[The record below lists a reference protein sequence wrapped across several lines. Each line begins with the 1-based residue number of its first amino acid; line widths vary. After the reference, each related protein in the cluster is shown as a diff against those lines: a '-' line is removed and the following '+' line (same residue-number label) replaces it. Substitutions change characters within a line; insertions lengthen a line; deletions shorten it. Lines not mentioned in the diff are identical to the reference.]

1 MAKAQ
6 VQPRNVA
13 ETEVAVNRQ
22 LQLAN
27 VAIEIPASL
36 NFLPILCAAL
46 REYCVA
52 LPLLLES
59 AENSLDTV
67 RPSEASAARLRF
79 GTGPL
84 QLPGSR
90 GSIIRVSY
98 SHLVY
103 SLELALQ
110 EAATN
115 IVRHGYMGNNLAER
129 IRLHLSLRPVLDV
142 HQKERRALI
151 IELFD
156 TGMTFDIA
164 NAPYNLPDPD
174 QLSESGYG
182 LYLIHKLTDQLG
194 YFQQLGQNCLQMIKF
209 L

>member
-1 MAKAQ
+1 MGKAQ
-6 VQPRNVA
+6 TQTRDTA
-13 ETEVAVNRQ
+13 ETEAAVNRQ
-22 LQLAN
+22 LQSAE
-27 VAIEIPASL
+27 VAITIPASL

-52 LPLLLES
+52 LPLLIES
-59 AENSLDTV
+59 AENSLDTIQ
-67 RPSEASAARLRF
+67 PSEARTRF

-84 QLPGSR
+84 QLPGPH
-90 GSIIRVSY
+90 GSTIRVSY

-115 IVRHGYMGNNLAER
+115 IVRHGYTDNSPAHH
-129 IRLHLSLRPVLDV
+129 IRLNLSLRPVSDAN
-142 HQKERRALI
+142 QKQRRALI

-156 TGMTFDIA
+156 NGLTFDTA

-182 LYLIHKLTDQLG
+182 LYLIHKLTDQLQ
-194 YFQQLGQNCLQMIKF
+194 YFQQFGQNCLRMIKF